1 MPSLSFRFAAALCC
15 VAMVAAIPRAH
26 AQKRYDQGVTDGE
39 ITFGHSLPLSG
50 LGSATGAVG
59 LAEGDY
65 FKMVNDRGGVN
76 GRKLNFIQLDDGYNP
91 ARTLEMTRRLVEADH
106 VFFIYATQG
115 TPPNIAIQKYLTAAK
130 VPQLF
135 IGSGASRWN
144 DPQHFPWTTP
154 AIPSYR
160 AEAQIFAQYIL
171 AHRPG
176 AKIAVLYQNDDFG
189 RDYLIGLKEG
199 LGARATQLA
208 AAQSY
213 EATDPSVTSQ
223 MISLQA
229 SGAGVL
235 VIASI
240 PTQGA
245 QAIHK
250 AADLGWHPLILINY
264 VSNSPA
270 TVLRAAGAEQSK
282 GVISTF
288 FNRDPTDPQWQGTP
302 ALAAY
307 QGWLKRYGHELNAAD
322 PQNVTGYVLAQLLVE
337 VLKRCGDTL
346 TRANLVKE
354 ATHVR
359 DLSLPMLLPGI
370 TISYSPSDYTPFRKL
385 QLEQFDGQRYRPLG
399 APVSLE

>member
-1 MPSLSFRFAAALCC
+1 MGAAILAAAPL
-15 VAMVAAIPRAH
+15 AQ
-26 AQKRYDQGVTDGE
+26 AQKRYDEGVTDSK

-59 LAEGDY
+59 LAAGDY
-65 FKMVNDRGGVN
+65 FRMVNDHGGVN
-76 GRKLNFIQLDDGYNP
+76 GRRLNFIQHDDGYNP
-91 ARTLEMTRRLVEADH
+91 ARTLQMTRQLVEADH
-106 VFFIYATQG
+106 VFFIYGTQG
-115 TPPNIAIQKYLTAAK
+115 TPPNIAIQKYLTVAK

-144 DPQHFPWTTP
+144 DPHRFPWT
-154 AIPSYR
+154 IPSIPGYR
-160 AEAQIFAQYIL
+160 AEARIFARYIL

-176 AKIAVLYQNDDFG
+176 AKIAILYQNDDFG

-199 LGARATQLA
+199 LGAAATELV

-270 TVLRAAGAEQSK
+270 TVLRAAGVEQSK

-288 FNRDPTDPQWQGTP
+288 FNRDPSDPQWQGTQ
-302 ALAAY
+302 ALSAFEA
-307 QGWLKRYGHELNAAD
+307 WLKQYGHDLNPSD
-322 PQNVTGYVLAQLLVE
+322 PQNVTGYVMAQLLVE

-346 TRANLVKE
+346 TRANLINE
-354 ATHVR
+354 ATHVK

-370 TISYSPSDYTPFRKL
+370 TIGFSPTDYTPFRKL
-385 QLEQFDGQRYRPLG
+385 QLEQFDGTRYRALG
-399 APVSLE
+399 EPVSLD

>member
-1 MPSLSFRFAAALCC
+1 MPSLSVRFAAVLFC
-15 VAMVAAIPRAH
+15 VTMVAATPLAQ
-26 AQKRYDQGVTDGE
+26 AQKRYDQGVTDSE

-76 GRKLNFIQLDDGYNP
+76 GRRLNFIQLDDGYNP
-91 ARTLEMTRRLVEADH
+91 ARTLEMTRRLVEADR
-106 VFFIYATQG
+106 VFFIFATQG

-144 DPQHFPWTTP
+144 DPQHFPWTIP

-160 AEAQIFAQYIL
+160 AEAQIFAKYVL
-171 AHRPG
+171 AHQSS
-176 AKIAVLYQNDDFG
+176 AKIAILYQNDDFG

-199 LGARATQLA
+199 LGPHATQLV

-302 ALAAY
+302 GLAAY
-307 QGWLKRYGHELNAAD
+307 QAWLKQYGHDLNPAD
-322 PQNVTGYVLAQLLVE
+322 PQNVTGYVMAQLLVE
-337 VLKRCGDTL
+337 VLKGCGDAL

-354 ATHVR
+354 ATQVT

-385 QLEQFDGQRYRPLG
+385 QLEQFDGKRYRPLG

>member
-1 MPSLSFRFAAALCC
+1 MPSPRVRVMAVLFCLAIVAALPP
-15 VAMVAAIPRAH
+15 AQ
-26 AQKRYDQGVTDGE
+26 AQKAYDPGVTDSA

-59 LAEGDY
+59 LAAGDY
-65 FKMVNDRGGVN
+65 FNMVNDKGGVH
-76 GRKLNFIQLDDGYNP
+76 GRRLNFIQLDDGYNP
-91 ARTLEMTRRLVEADH
+91 ARTLEMTRRLVEAEH

-115 TPPNIAIQKYLTAAK
+115 TPPNIAIQKYLTVAK

-144 DPQHFPWTTP
+144 DPHRFPWTIP
-154 AIPSYR
+154 AIPGYR
-160 AEAQIFAQYIL
+160 AEARIFARFIL

-176 AKIAVLYQNDDFG
+176 AKIALLYQNDDFG

-199 LGARATQLA
+199 LGPNASELVAQ
-208 AAQSY
+208 QSY

-270 TVLRAAGAEQSK
+270 SVLRAAGAGPSK

-302 ALAAY
+302 AMAAY
-307 QGWLKRYGHELNAAD
+307 EAWLKEYGHDLNPAD

-337 VLKRCGDTL
+337 VLQRCGDTL
-346 TRANLVKE
+346 TRANLVRE
-354 ATHVR
+354 ATHVSE
-359 DLSLPMLLPGI
+359 LSLPMLLPGI
-370 TISYSPSDYTPFRKL
+370 TISYSPTDYTPFRKL
-385 QLEQFDGQRYRPLG
+385 QLEQFDGERYRPLG